1 MLQRVRQQKHI
12 ARKVHDDQEEP
23 NENCYSMA
31 APVLGRLAKLPE
43 VRALHELQKLGWRAA
58 STTDH
63 LHDRQV
69 VKRACYSSTSP
80 RLAA

>member
-1 MLQRVRQQKHI
+1 MTRKSQTKI
-12 ARKVHDDQEEP
+12 A
-23 NENCYSMA
+23 MA

-63 LHDRQV
+63 LHDRQSEFV
-69 VKRACYSSTSP
+69 GVRNTS
-80 RLAA
+80 RVRNGVRVWG